1 MPLLTSHPF
10 LIYYVGVKMKQI
22 EITKL
27 NQDYFDK
34 TIKKMKE
41 IDSEINKTNK
51 MLQVAFGIYLFAT
64 GFLLAVMLFDLG
76 IMTL

>member
-1 MPLLTSHPF
+1 
-10 LIYYVGVKMKQI
+10 MKQI

-34 TIKKMKE
+34 TIKKMKD

-64 GFLLAVMLFDLG
+64 GFLLAVILFDLG
-76 IMTL
+76 IITL

>member
-1 MPLLTSHPF
+1 
-10 LIYYVGVKMKQI
+10 VKMKQI

-34 TIKKMKE
+34 TIKKMKD

-64 GFLLAVMLFDLG
+64 GFLLAIIMFDLG
-76 IMTL
+76 IMVL

>member
-1 MPLLTSHPF
+1 
-10 LIYYVGVKMKQI
+10 MKQI

-34 TIKKMKE
+34 TIKKMKD

-51 MLQVAFGIYLFAT
+51 MLQFAFGIYLFAT
-64 GFLLAVMLFDLG
+64 GFLLAVIMFDLG
-76 IMTL
+76 IMVL

>member
-10 LIYYVGVKMKQI
+10 LIYYVGVKMKEI

-34 TIKKMKE
+34 TIKKLRA

-51 MLQVAFGIYLFAT
+51 MLQIAFGIYLFAA
-64 GFLLAVMLFDLG
+64 GFLLAVIMFDLG
-76 IMTL
+76 IMVL

>member
-1 MPLLTSHPF
+1 M
-10 LIYYVGVKMKQI
+10 KMKQI

-34 TIKKMKE
+34 TIKKMKD

-64 GFLLAVMLFDLG
+64 GFLLAVIMFDLG
-76 IMTL
+76 IMVL

>member
-1 MPLLTSHPF
+1 
-10 LIYYVGVKMKQI
+10 MKEI

-34 TIKKMKE
+34 TIKKLRA

-51 MLQVAFGIYLFAT
+51 MLQIAFGIYLFAA
-64 GFLLAVMLFDLG
+64 GFLLAVIMFDLG
-76 IMTL
+76 IMVL

>member
-10 LIYYVGVKMKQI
+10 LIYYVGVKMKEI

-27 NQDYFDK
+27 NQNYFDK
-34 TIKKMKE
+34 TIKKLRA

-51 MLQVAFGIYLFAT
+51 MLQIAFGIYLFAS
-64 GFLLAVMLFDLG
+64 GFLLAVIMFDLG
-76 IMTL
+76 IMVL

>member
-1 MPLLTSHPF
+1 
-10 LIYYVGVKMKQI
+10 MKQI

-34 TIKKMKE
+34 TIKKMKD

-64 GFLLAVMLFDLG
+64 GFLLAIIMFDLG
-76 IMTL
+76 IMVLWSRPST

>member
-1 MPLLTSHPF
+1 M
-10 LIYYVGVKMKQI
+10 KMKQI

-34 TIKKMKE
+34 TIKKMKD

-64 GFLLAVMLFDLG
+64 GFLLAIIMFDLG
-76 IMTL
+76 IMVL

>member
-10 LIYYVGVKMKQI
+10 LIYYVGVKMKEI

-34 TIKKMKE
+34 TIKKLRA

-51 MLQVAFGIYLFAT
+51 MLQIAFGIYLFAS
-64 GFLLAVMLFDLG
+64 GFLLAVIMFDLG
-76 IMTL
+76 IMVL

>member
-1 MPLLTSHPF
+1 
-10 LIYYVGVKMKQI
+10 MKQI

-34 TIKKMKE
+34 TIKKMKD

-51 MLQVAFGIYLFAT
+51 MLQVAFSIYLFAT
-64 GFLLAVMLFDLG
+64 GFLLAVIMFDLG
-76 IMTL
+76 IMVL

>member
-34 TIKKMKE
+34 TIKKLRA

-51 MLQVAFGIYLFAT
+51 MLQIAFGIYLFAS
-64 GFLLAVMLFDLG
+64 GFLLAVIMFDLG
-76 IMTL
+76 IMVL